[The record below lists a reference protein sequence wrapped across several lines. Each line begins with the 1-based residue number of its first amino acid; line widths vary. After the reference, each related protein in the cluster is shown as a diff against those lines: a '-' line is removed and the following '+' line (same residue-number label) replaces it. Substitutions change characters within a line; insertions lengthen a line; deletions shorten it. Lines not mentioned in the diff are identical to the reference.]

1 MFIGY
6 TVKLDF
12 LKKLIWICMN
22 YYFKF
27 LYVDIVRVF
36 YFGVN
41 FLVEVDI
48 VLFEDMIFKEVY
60 DIGEFL

>member
-1 MFIGY
+1 M
-6 TVKLDF
+6 VKLDF

-48 VLFEDMIFKEVY
+48 VLSEDMILKEVY